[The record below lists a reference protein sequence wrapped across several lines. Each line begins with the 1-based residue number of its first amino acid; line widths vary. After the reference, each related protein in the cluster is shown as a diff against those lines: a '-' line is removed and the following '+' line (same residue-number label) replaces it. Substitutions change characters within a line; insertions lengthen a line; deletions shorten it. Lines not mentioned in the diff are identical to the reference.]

1 MTFAEELRE
10 HLKKEDPKPLDAN
23 ELMDELTA
31 AFAHLKPKTQEEM
44 RAYHFTT
51 TIAPR
56 LKDFGF
62 CERYQTMDLLN
73 GADPRCA
80 LQRETLA
87 KLNQTLTGCGAI
99 VGMIGPRGTGK
110 TTIAAQ
116 LAAERLWDDWKIA
129 LSPSRNGVPCRI
141 TSYRKAGDLVARFKA
156 YYGDFGSTQIDYLS
170 SLLEHFASVECLIID
185 ELHEVPE
192 ESRHKDRFLTDLLD
206 KRYAGRRDTILISNQ
221 KEADFWQSTSDSIKS
236 RLVEHGGVIP
246 CEWPSFREHPS
257 K

>member
-1 MTFAEELRE
+1 MGSPAALR
-10 HLKKEDPKPLDAN
+10 A
-23 ELMDELTA
+23 TG
-31 AFAHLKPKTQEEM
+31 
-44 RAYHFTT
+44 
-51 TIAPR
+51 R
-56 LKDFGF
+56 L
-62 CERYQTMDLLN
+62 
-73 GADPRCA
+73 
-80 LQRETLA
+80 ETWL
-87 KLNQTLTGCGAI
+87 
-99 VGMIGPRGTGK
+99 R
-110 TTIAAQ
+110 
-116 LAAERLWDDWKIA
+116 
-129 LSPSRNGVPCRI
+129 
-141 TSYRKAGDLVARFKA
+141 RFKA

-221 KEADFWQSTSDSIKS
+221 KEADFWKSTSDSIKS